1 LGRLYVA
8 ALGRHNGLPFKDLNT
23 PDHIDEKTLL
33 FVIQLGQIIRKITE
47 IVAHTQL
54 DMVTQVAV

>member
-1 LGRLYVA
+1 MA
-8 ALGRHNGLPFKDLNT
+8 ALGRHKGLPFKDLNT

-33 FVIQLGQIIRKITE
+33 LVIQLGQIIRKISE
-47 IVAHTQL
+47 IVARTQL